1 MEREVL
7 GTAALESLPSHL
19 FFLSPLTRMP
29 RVQQTQLSSDEWKQS
44 ESDALAVPTRPKT
57 RDSDVVRAPDCF
69 HNRTARR
76 STCAAGAS
84 LQWG

>member
-1 MEREVL
+1 MEHEVL
-7 GTAALESLPSHL
+7 GTVALEGLPSHL

-29 RVQQTQLSSDEWKQS
+29 RVQQTQLSSDECKQS

-57 RDSDVVRAPDCF
+57 RDSDVVRASDCF

-76 STCAAGAS
+76 SSCAAGAS